1 MWPRLHPVNPTTP
14 RVLRTIAG
22 LRPFRPSGFRVA
34 AERLGRRLVV
44 HNYGHG
50 GCGVTLSWGTAA
62 HAVEL
67 ACETN
72 PRRAAVLGAGAVG
85 LATARTL
92 QQRGVQVTIYARDV
106 PPNTTSDVAGALWS
120 PVTLVDED
128 RATPAFAREF
138 AEAARTS
145 RRIFERMCGEPY
157 GVNWLTLYL
166 VGASPEPPKSWEW
179 SATPEL
185 FRPTTLS
192 PDEHSF
198 PSPFAHAYRVM
209 LIEPA
214 VYLPAVMA
222 DFRAAGGRLV
232 ITTLESRD
240 DVARLEEDVVVNC
253 TGLGSRALFDDE
265 ELVPIKGQL
274 TILEP
279 QPEVNYAVK
288 ASQEDLYMFPRKD
301 GVVLGGSHERGE
313 WSVAPDPQHAQRI
326 LTQHQH
332 FFGRMRLENR

>member
-1 MWPRLHPVNPTTP
+1 MPPRLHPVNPTTP
-14 RVLRTIAG
+14 RVIRTIAG

-34 AERLGRRLVV
+34 AERLGRTLVV

-62 HAVEL
+62 RAVEL
-67 ACETN
+67 ACETA

-85 LATARTL
+85 LATARLL
-92 QQRGVQVTIYARDV
+92 QERGTQVTIYAREV
-106 PPNTTSDVAGALWS
+106 PPDTTSDVAGALWS

-128 RATPAFAREF
+128 RASPAFAWEL
-138 AEAARTS
+138 ANAARAS
-145 RRIFERMCGEPY
+145 RRRFERMCAGPY
-157 GVNWLTLYL
+157 GVKWMTLYL
-166 VGASPEPPKSWEW
+166 VGASPQPPPSWEW
-179 SATPEL
+179 SVTPEL

-192 PDEHSF
+192 AGEHPF
-198 PSPFAHAYRVM
+198 PTAFAHAYRVM

-222 DFRAAGGRLV
+222 DFRAAGGHLV
-232 ITTLESRD
+232 TATLESRE

-253 TGLGSRALFDDE
+253 TGLGSRSLFDDE

-279 QPEVNYAVK
+279 QPQVDYAVK
-288 ASQEDLYMFPRKD
+288 STEEDLYMFPRRD

-313 WSVAPDPQHAQRI
+313 WSLDPDPRHAQRI
-326 LTQHQH
+326 LAQHQRL
-332 FFGRMRLENR
+332 FGVMPRVR

>member
-1 MWPRLHPVNPTTP
+1 MPPRLYPVNPTTP

-34 AERLGRRLVV
+34 AERLGRTWVV

-62 HAVEL
+62 SAVEL
-67 ACETN
+67 ACEAA
-72 PRRAAVLGAGAVG
+72 PRRVGVLGAGAVG
-85 LATARTL
+85 LATARLL
-92 QQRGVQVTIYARDV
+92 QQRGLPVTIYAKDV

-128 RATPAFAREF
+128 HATPDFAWEL
-138 AEAARTS
+138 AKAARAS
-145 RRIFERMCGEPY
+145 RRMFERLCSGPY
-157 GVNWLTLYL
+157 GVKWLTLYL
-166 VGASPEPPKSWEW
+166 VGPSPEPPRSWEW
-179 SATPEL
+179 SITPEL

-192 PDEHSF
+192 AGEHPF
-198 PSPFAHAYRVM
+198 PTPFAHAYRLM
-209 LIEPA
+209 MIEPA
-214 VYLPAVMA
+214 VYLPAVMS

-232 ITTLESRD
+232 VTDLLARE
-240 DVARLEEDVVVNC
+240 DVTRLEEDVVVNC
-253 TGLGSRALFDDE
+253 TGLGSRLLFDDA

-279 QPEVNYAVK
+279 QPDVDYAVK
-288 ASQEDLYMFPRKD
+288 STVEDLYMFPRQD

-313 WSVAPDPQHAQRI
+313 WSLDPDPRHAQRI
-326 LTQHQH
+326 LAQHQR
-332 FFGRMRLENR
+332 FFGAMPVLR